1 MINQKGDKF
10 KNIKIYWVGLAVSC
24 YWHSSATLLLSYVR
38 NMYVI
43 MLLYRWF
50 RSRPSGSSHSCR
62 PMQTLLWVLQ
72 KPLPSQPVLAR
83 PEHFSIVL
91 LHGKVSSLTP
101 WPAHQTSP
109 CRHCPGR
116 CCRAPVPGWAIG
128 RRGSYHP
135 ALPACNAIM
144 ELVRCVWHLSYF
156 ATGLLL
162 ENCVA
167 KKILCF

>member
-1 MINQKGDKF
+1 MDHVIFFIHWSWNVLF
-10 KNIKIYWVGLAVSC
+10 VLTLIFSNNFLHWYWAMWEICVLQ
-24 YWHSSATLLLSYVR
+24 
-38 NMYVI
+38 
-43 MLLYRWF
+43 YRWF

-62 PMQTLLWVLQ
+62 PMQTLLWALQ

-91 LHGKVSSLTP
+91 THYKARYSRLTP

-116 CCRAPVPGWAIG
+116 CCRAPVPGWEIG

-135 ALPACNAIM
+135 APHACDAIM

-162 ENCVA
+162 ENCTA
-167 KKILCF
+167 EKILCF